1 MAIRLVLE
9 IIDPIT
15 ECPETD
21 IEIEVPN
28 LDFISSLI
36 GEEEIKGHYDY
47 RLDAVD
53 TAKIASHFRI
63 PVEESAT
70 ALLRHRHHLD
80 DRPYQIHTNR
90 ELLLMLNGVKPLAA
104 FAEEHRCLA
113 EDSFIPE
120 RLFDPYVA
128 AGRFIKREYV
138 ETRDM
143 HGYRL
148 RRVLYARP
156 EEAWRID
163 AYILLCHTQEKT
175 GWNDSLERM
184 EGHLLGYEEWQ
195 TDVHMAA
202 RKELMWA
209 KEAE

>member
-1 MAIRLVLE
+1 MAIKLILE
-9 IIDPIT
+9 IIDPNT
-15 ECPETD
+15 ECPMRN
-21 IEIEVPN
+21 IELEVPD
-28 LDFISSLI
+28 LTAISSLLGI
-36 GEEEIKGHYDY
+36 GEIEDHGYY
-47 RLDAVD
+47 WLDAHD
-53 TAKIASHFRI
+53 TARFTLHFNI
-63 PVEESAT
+63 PLAESST
-70 ALLRHRHHLD
+70 AALRRRARFD
-80 DRPYQIHTNR
+80 DLPYQIHTNR

-104 FAEEHRCLA
+104 FAEEHPCLA

-138 ETRDM
+138 DTRVM
-143 HGYRL
+143 QGYRL

-202 RKELMWA
+202 RKELTRA
-209 KEAE
+209 KEG